1 MRTLERR
8 ERRHWTVRCS
18 TAPRLQA
25 YSHLDKDDGFGRDD
39 ADWAVY
45 REIVSCRE
53 LRSCELI
60 SSKGNEEESDV
71 EEDDLA
77 QLQSV
82 EARLLQFD
90 PNFSKDDTMEGR
102 AHVKNALV
110 NAFIRGGSELYN
122 PDNLEHNY
130 QLHLNVERIR
140 VPESW
145 FQPGMWGLDSAGLG
159 ETAGW
164 ILNSFEEEER
174 RRMMQVCLAF
184 RRPCS
189 HLLNQI

>member
-1 MRTLERR
+1 MTGLDVMMRTGQYTGKSSVDEHSVGGL
-8 ERRHWTVRCS
+8 
-18 TAPRLQA
+18 A
-25 YSHLDKDDGFGRDD
+25 D
-39 ADWAVY
+39 A
-45 REIVSCRE
+45 IQ
-53 LRSCELI
+53 
-60 SSKGNEEESDV
+60 GNEEESDA

-90 PNFSKDDTMEGR
+90 PNFSEGDTMTGR
-102 AHVKNALV
+102 ANAKNALID
-110 NAFIRGGSELYN
+110 AFVRGGSELYN
-122 PDNLEHNY
+122 PNNLEHQY

-159 ETAGW
+159 EVAGW

-174 RRMMQVCLAF
+174 RRLMQVRAVHLPGLPLA
-184 RRPCS
+184 
-189 HLLNQI
+189 HYN